1 MCAFLKSID
10 VHIWMSVE
18 KGWKKPDQPMA
29 EWIRIPLD
37 EFRRISYVETTME
50 AWDILEFGISN
61 L

>member
-10 VHIWMSVE
+10 VHIWISVE

-29 EWIRIPLD
+29 ERIRISLD
-37 EFRRISYVETTME
+37 EFGRISCVETAKE
-50 AWDILEFGISN
+50 AWNILEFGISN